1 MELFEVVLTVD
12 DMEAQT
18 RFYRDVLGL
27 EVERESEYWTTFRT
41 GRCTFALHGGGRSD
55 GAGARVVFKVD
66 DVEAERERLLASG
79 VELGEIRSPADGV
92 LVVDGRDPEGNPFH
106 LEQRL

>member
-27 EVERESEYWTTFRT
+27 
-41 GRCTFALHGGGRSD
+41 D
-55 GAGARVVFKVD
+55 I
-66 DVEAERERLLASG
+66 EAERERLLASG